1 MGDVKLPTMI
11 TIKSKGKSDTDKVA
25 VNGSIDK
32 RPESTSIKLR
42 KDIPTVDHFT
52 KNGSYNKDDYRSKTT
67 GSYYKNNNRVLMK
80 NRSYN
85 GDQGFTSRKYFDDFP
100 KKRDDL
106 FDSRSMY
113 YSNYRNGKFKF
124 TIHFY

>member
-1 MGDVKLPTMI
+1 MI

-32 RPESTSIKLR
+32 RPESSSIRLH
-42 KDIPTVDHFT
+42 KDINTVDHYT
-52 KNGSYNKDDYRSKTT
+52 KNGNYNRDDYRSKNT
-67 GSYYKNNNRVLMK
+67 GSYYKNNKVLMK

-85 GDQGFTSRKYFDDFP
+85 GDQGFTSRKYFDDVP
-100 KKRDDL
+100 KKRDDA

-124 TIHFY
+124 TIHLY